1 MYNLIEFHHFNNF
14 NVFSTFFFSDY
25 SPQGVMGGLVRKMK
39 QDEYG
44 GTYVQIGINFGENGM
59 KNVWKLLETGRKLGM
74 DQEANFIYQQSFT
87 IMEDYS

>member
-1 MYNLIEFHHFNNF
+1 
-14 NVFSTFFFSDY
+14 
-25 SPQGVMGGLVRKMK
+25 
-39 QDEYG
+39 
-44 GTYVQIGINFGENGM
+44 M